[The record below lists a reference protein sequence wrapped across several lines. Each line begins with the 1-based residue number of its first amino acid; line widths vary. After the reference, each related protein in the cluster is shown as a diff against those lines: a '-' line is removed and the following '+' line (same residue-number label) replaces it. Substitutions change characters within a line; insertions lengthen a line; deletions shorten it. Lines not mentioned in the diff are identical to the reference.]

1 MNMISP
7 FWKGNIDEKFIDEVS
22 ELVKKYGYEQFF
34 IAYSEVVNEDEE
46 NWLAQSNVI
55 SEGMLECLEE
65 NAIPYMKEIL
75 EDNNEEN
82 NE

>member
-7 FWKGNIDEKFIDEVS
+7 FWKGNIDEKLIDEVS